1 MTAFFTSVVI
11 GRFESVI
18 VLQKLG
24 ADTNITNSDGAF
36 PIHVAA
42 ESGNVDMLKLILNN
56 NVNITTDNSYKI
68 TPLWI
73 ACQNGHL
80 DAVKFLLESG
90 ADPSLSRLDNGV
102 SPLCIAVRNK
112 HTNVVKQLLA
122 TGNIDLSLQDNFGKT
137 VIDYAKGY
145 CPEILEYLSV
155 DSFVKD
161 ASSTSTSIHS
171 SIFDDSQS
179 LIALHATSEPEVMGD
194 QDSYSYSGI

>member
-1 MTAFFTSVVI
+1 MP
-11 GRFESVI
+11 
-18 VLQKLG
+18 G
-24 ADTNITNSDGAF
+24 AQ
-36 PIHVAA
+36 
-42 ESGNVDMLKLILNN
+42 
-56 NVNITTDNSYKI
+56 I

-80 DAVKFLLESG
+80 NAVKFLLESG

-122 TGNIDLSLQDNFGKT
+122 TGNIDLSLQDNFGQT

-155 DSFVKD
+155 DSFIKD
-161 ASSTSTSIHS
+161 AAASTDTSVHS

-179 LIALHATSEPEVMGD
+179 LLASHATSETEVMGD
-194 QDSYSYSGI
+194 QDSYSGI